1 VIVVDS
7 SVWIDFF
14 HGVSTP
20 EVERLDGLLGVTPLA
35 IGDLVLVE
43 VMQGFRT
50 DQDVATA
57 RQLFR
62 SLALLPML
70 GGSNA
75 WKAAENYRRLRED
88 EKRIDVGLV
97 RGGIGEVEEAPHL
110 VSLGVVGYEVLW
122 VFCHG
127 RQTLDDLPGLRGKTV
142 AIGGKGAGMRR
153 LVRTRLA
160 AIPHVLAEPGPVIA
174 PVDVQ
179 PDGVLMS
186 LRVAALPDHHAQV
199 VDEVNRVVVEQ
210 FGPVA

>member
-1 VIVVDS
+1 MIVVDS

-20 EVERLDGLLGVTPLA
+20 EVKRLDGLLGLTPLA

-75 WKAAENYRRLRED
+75 WKAAENYRQLRR
-88 EKRIDVGLV
+88 KGITV
-97 RGGIGEVEEAPHL
+97 R
-110 VSLGVVGYEVLW
+110 
-122 VFCHG
+122 
-127 RQTLDDLPGLRGKTV
+127 KTV
-142 AIGGKGAGMRR
+142 EGIIATACIEANLPLLFSDRDFQPYVEHLG
-153 LVRTRLA
+153 LELA
-160 AIPHVLAEPGPVIA
+160 
-174 PVDVQ
+174 
-179 PDGVLMS
+179 
-186 LRVAALPDHHAQV
+186 
-199 VDEVNRVVVEQ
+199 
-210 FGPVA
+210 

>member
-1 VIVVDS
+1 MIVVDS

-35 IGDLVLVE
+35 IGDLILVE

-75 WKAAENYRRLRED
+75 WKAAENYRQLRR
-88 EKRIDVGLV
+88 KGITMRKTIDGIIATACIEANLPLLFSDRDFQPYVEHLGL
-97 RGGIGEVEEAPHL
+97 E
-110 VSLGVVGYEVLW
+110 
-122 VFCHG
+122 
-127 RQTLDDLPGLRGKTV
+127 
-142 AIGGKGAGMRR
+142 
-153 LVRTRLA
+153 LA
-160 AIPHVLAEPGPVIA
+160 
-174 PVDVQ
+174 
-179 PDGVLMS
+179 
-186 LRVAALPDHHAQV
+186 
-199 VDEVNRVVVEQ
+199 
-210 FGPVA
+210 

>member
-75 WKAAENYRRLRED
+75 WKAAENVRQLRRKGITVR
-88 EKRIDVGLV
+88 KTIDGIIATACIEANLPLLFSDRDFQPYVEYLGL
-97 RGGIGEVEEAPHL
+97 E
-110 VSLGVVGYEVLW
+110 
-122 VFCHG
+122 
-127 RQTLDDLPGLRGKTV
+127 
-142 AIGGKGAGMRR
+142 
-153 LVRTRLA
+153 LA
-160 AIPHVLAEPGPVIA
+160 
-174 PVDVQ
+174 
-179 PDGVLMS
+179 
-186 LRVAALPDHHAQV
+186 
-199 VDEVNRVVVEQ
+199 
-210 FGPVA
+210 

>member
-1 VIVVDS
+1 MIVVDS

-75 WKAAENYRRLRED
+75 WKAAENVRQLRRKGITVR
-88 EKRIDVGLV
+88 KTIDGIIATACIEANLPLLFSDRDFRPYVEHLGL
-97 RGGIGEVEEAPHL
+97 EVA
-110 VSLGVVGYEVLW
+110 
-122 VFCHG
+122 
-127 RQTLDDLPGLRGKTV
+127 
-142 AIGGKGAGMRR
+142 
-153 LVRTRLA
+153 
-160 AIPHVLAEPGPVIA
+160 
-174 PVDVQ
+174 
-179 PDGVLMS
+179 
-186 LRVAALPDHHAQV
+186 
-199 VDEVNRVVVEQ
+199 
-210 FGPVA
+210 

>member
-1 VIVVDS
+1 MIVVDS
-7 SVWIDFF
+7 SVWIDYF

-75 WKAAENYRRLRED
+75 WKAAENVRQLRR
-88 EKRIDVGLV
+88 KGITV
-97 RGGIGEVEEAPHL
+97 R
-110 VSLGVVGYEVLW
+110 
-122 VFCHG
+122 
-127 RQTLDDLPGLRGKTV
+127 KTV
-142 AIGGKGAGMRR
+142 DGIIATACIEANLPLLFSDRDFQPYVEHLG
-153 LVRTRLA
+153 LELA
-160 AIPHVLAEPGPVIA
+160 
-174 PVDVQ
+174 
-179 PDGVLMS
+179 
-186 LRVAALPDHHAQV
+186 
-199 VDEVNRVVVEQ
+199 
-210 FGPVA
+210 

>member
-14 HGVSTP
+14 GGMSTP

-35 IGDLVLVE
+35 IGDLILVE

-75 WKAAENYRRLRED
+75 WKAAENVRQLRRKGITVR
-88 EKRIDVGLV
+88 KTIDGIIATACIEANLPLLFSDRDFQPYVDHLGL
-97 RGGIGEVEEAPHL
+97 EVA
-110 VSLGVVGYEVLW
+110 
-122 VFCHG
+122 
-127 RQTLDDLPGLRGKTV
+127 
-142 AIGGKGAGMRR
+142 
-153 LVRTRLA
+153 
-160 AIPHVLAEPGPVIA
+160 
-174 PVDVQ
+174 
-179 PDGVLMS
+179 
-186 LRVAALPDHHAQV
+186 
-199 VDEVNRVVVEQ
+199 
-210 FGPVA
+210 

>member
-1 VIVVDS
+1 MIVVDS
-7 SVWIDFF
+7 SVWINFF

-75 WKAAENYRRLRED
+75 WKATENYRQLRR
-88 EKRIDVGLV
+88 KGITVRKTIDGIIATACIEANLPLLFSDRDFQPYVEHLGL
-97 RGGIGEVEEAPHL
+97 E
-110 VSLGVVGYEVLW
+110 
-122 VFCHG
+122 
-127 RQTLDDLPGLRGKTV
+127 
-142 AIGGKGAGMRR
+142 
-153 LVRTRLA
+153 LA
-160 AIPHVLAEPGPVIA
+160 
-174 PVDVQ
+174 
-179 PDGVLMS
+179 
-186 LRVAALPDHHAQV
+186 
-199 VDEVNRVVVEQ
+199 
-210 FGPVA
+210 